1 MEKAFALA
9 FYLGV
14 LCGGVCGFLLGI
26 TVYEDVI
33 TEETK

>member
-1 MEKAFALA
+1 MEKAITLA

-26 TVYEDVI
+26 TIYEDVI
-33 TEETK
+33 IEETK